1 MLKDNVIVDIL
12 MSTYNGEKYIE
23 EQINSLLA
31 QSYTNWNL
39 IIRDDYSSDNTIQIV
54 EKFQKQYPQK
64 ISIIKDNL
72 KNLGINQS
80 FFVLMQNSRAD
91 YLMFCDQDDFWLPDK
106 IKLTLEE
113 ILKIEK
119 NNHSINHPALIFSDL
134 KVVNENL
141 KIIVESFWQIMSIN
155 PNNAKQI
162 NKIIVRNSVT
172 GCTMM
177 INKPLKNMI
186 EKIPQA
192 ALIHDWWITLVACLF
207 AQISYINQP
216 TILYRQHNNNVMGL
230 GKKSKIKQLLA
241 NPFKTFKEL
250 KKKEISFQIQAK
262 QLLEIYR
269 ENIKDQDK
277 VNILENYSNLYQK
290 NYLIRICKR
299 IRFKFLTESW
309 LHNIII
315 FTF

>member
-1 MLKDNVIVDIL
+1 MLKEDLVVDIL

-31 QSYTNWNL
+31 QSYTNWHL
-39 IIRDDYSSDNTIQIV
+39 IIRDDYSSDNTIQII

-64 ISIIKDNL
+64 ISIIKDDL

-80 FFVLMQNSRAD
+80 FFVLMQKSRAD

-106 IKLTLEE
+106 IKLTLERMLE
-113 ILKIEK
+113 LEK
-119 NNHSINHPALIFSDL
+119 NQIDKQPALVFSDL

-141 KIIVESFWQIMSIN
+141 KPIAESFWKIMSIN

-177 INKPLKNMI
+177 INKPLKNLI
-186 EKIPQA
+186 EKIPQT
-192 ALIHDWWITLVACLF
+192 ALIHDWWITLLACLF
-207 AQISYINQP
+207 ARISYINQP

-230 GKKSKIKQLLA
+230 GKKSKIKKLLT
-241 NPFKTFKEL
+241 NPFKAFKEL
-250 KKKEISFQIQAK
+250 KNKEISFQIQAK

-269 ENIKDQDK
+269 EKIENNDTI
-277 VNILENYSNLYQK
+277 NILENYSNLYQK
-290 NYLIRICKR
+290 NYLIRIYKR
-299 IRFKFLTESW
+299 IKFKFLTESW

-315 FTF
+315 LSF